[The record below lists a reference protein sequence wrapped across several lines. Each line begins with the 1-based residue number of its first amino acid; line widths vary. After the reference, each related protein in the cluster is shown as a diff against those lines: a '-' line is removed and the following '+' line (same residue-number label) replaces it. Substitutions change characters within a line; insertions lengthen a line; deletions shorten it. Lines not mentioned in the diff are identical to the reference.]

1 MDKGHLKIVMAV
13 FFYAFVILGVS
24 LFAIFV
30 YGVWRGVQDG
40 VDIFNVPLSFRMM
53 SDLLFMLGGIILTLG
68 AFVEFFARARSP
80 SIARSLLTPF
90 EAFYRQ
96 YALKLKD
103 VDDALMEEGPG
114 GWMLVF
120 IGALV
125 MLASAAFAII
135 SMK

>member
-40 VDIFNVPLSFRMM
+40 VDIFNAPLSFRMM

-103 VDDALMEEGPG
+103 MDDALMEEGPG
-114 GWMLVF
+114 GWMLIF
-120 IGALV
+120 IGVLV

>member
-1 MDKGHLKIVMAV
+1 MAV

>member
-30 YGVWRGVQDG
+30 YGVVVQDG
-40 VDIFNVPLSFRMM
+40 VDSFNVPLSLRMM

-68 AFVEFFARARSP
+68 AFLEFFARARSP

-90 EAFYRQ
+90 ETFYRQ
-96 YALKLKD
+96 YALKLEE
-103 VDDALMEEGPG
+103 VDDALMEEGQG
-114 GWMLVF
+114 GWMLIF

-125 MLASAAFAII
+125 ILASAAFAII